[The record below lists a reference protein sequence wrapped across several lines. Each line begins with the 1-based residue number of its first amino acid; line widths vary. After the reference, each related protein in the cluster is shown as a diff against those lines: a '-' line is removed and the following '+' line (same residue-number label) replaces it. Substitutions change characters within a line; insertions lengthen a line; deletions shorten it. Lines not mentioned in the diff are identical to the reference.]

1 MSLADELERLAAL
14 RERGVLSD
22 DEFARLKVQLIEQG
36 AVRPLDPNRSDLAV
50 NRLRRSRSDRW
61 LGGVCGGL
69 AEQTSLES
77 WVWRLAFAG
86 LFLFWGAGLL
96 FYILLWIFVPDES
109 SPAQP

>member
-14 RERGVLSD
+14 HERGALSD
-22 DEFARLKVQLIEQG
+22 DEFARLKMQLIEQG
-36 AVRPLDPNRSDLAV
+36 PSRQLSTGRGDLTV
-50 NRLRRSRSDRW
+50 NRLRRSRNDRW

-69 AEQTSLES
+69 AEQTALES
-77 WVWRLAFAG
+77 WVWRLAFVA

>member
-1 MSLADELERLAAL
+1 MPLADELERLAAL
-14 RERGVLSD
+14 RDKGVLTD
-22 DEFARLKVQLIEQG
+22 EEFARLKGQLIDGG
-36 AVRPLDPNRSDLAV
+36 ALTASARGNVAV
-50 NRLRRSRSDRW
+50 NRLRRSRADRW

-77 WVWRLAFAG
+77 WVWRLAFVA